1 MNDRSRYSR
10 YSVYG
15 AYGVDSMNFQGGART
30 LLVFL
35 FALSAGVP
43 ALAQDDSALAVEDD
57 PAPVVTRVAFA
68 NRPGSGDTY
77 GPGDWI
83 QARVWFSKPVVV
95 SGEPRLVLRM
105 GDQTRST
112 DLYSGGLLNE
122 ALATSVSFRYL
133 VKASD
138 RDDDGIGIP
147 ANAILL
153 NRGSIRDSRG
163 RDADLTH
170 EAVPDDPERK
180 VNGDLDAVP
189 TITRVFA
196 AVWPRQGDTFGR
208 GESVLVGVRFSER
221 VDVTGAPQLTLQV
234 GTQLRRADLHLRQE
248 STLYFEYIVQASD
261 VDANGISVPANA
273 LTVNGGSIRDGDGH
287 DADLSH
293 DAVPDDP
300 DRKVNGESGVPTVMR
315 LSFARRA
322 PVNGDTYVV
331 GETILSFVQF
341 SRRIH
346 VNGEPQL
353 TLQVGAQAR
362 RAEYVPTV
370 QAAALLPPVNS
381 LHLPEEGPNVFFQYV
396 VQPSDLDDDGISIP
410 ANALTLN
417 GGSIQAVYDNTDA
430 RLSHEGLADDPLRKV
445 DGSRS
450 DDDAPVVA
458 HLYIIE
464 PPVTGT
470 FGGGD
475 VITVGLHM
483 SEAGM
488 MVSGS
493 PRIALQI
500 GAHTRFATFHEY
512 WGTSSLLFEYVVDE
526 SDRDDNGLSIAADA
540 VDLNG
545 GTIRDNAGNDVADLD
560 LQWFAF
566 DDDPNYK
573 VDGGLTPVPVLPW
586 PAFFAL
592 GAGLLTAGLVRLR
605 RVGESV
611 RGRQ

>member
-57 PAPVVTRVAFA
+57 PAPVVTRVAFV
-68 NRPGSGDTY
+68 NSPGSGDTY

-112 DLYSGGLLNE
+112 DLYRGRRLNE
-122 ALATSVSFRYL
+122 ALVTSVSFRYL

-189 TITRVFA
+189 TITHVFSL
-196 AVWPRQGDTFGR
+196 WWLRQGDTFGR
-208 GESVLVGVRFSER
+208 GESIVVGVQFSER
-221 VDVTGAPQLTLQV
+221 VDITGAPQLTLQV
-234 GTQLRRADLHLRQE
+234 GAQLRWADLHGRRD
-248 STLYFEYIVQASD
+248 SILYFEYIVQASD

-273 LTVNGGSIRDGDGH
+273 LTLNGGSIRDADGH

-300 DRKVNGESGVPTVMR
+300 DSKVNGESGVPTVMS
-315 LSFARRA
+315 LSFVMA

-331 GETILSFVQF
+331 DETILFCVQF

-362 RAEYVPTV
+362 RAEYVPAL

-381 LHLPEEGPNVFFQYV
+381 FHLPEEQSDVFFKYV

-410 ANALTLN
+410 ANALTLS
-417 GGSIQAVYDNTDA
+417 GGSIQAVDDNTDA
-430 RLSHEGLADDPLRKV
+430 RLSHEGLADHPLRKV

-450 DDDAPVVA
+450 DDQAPVVTV
-458 HLYIIE
+458 LSID

-475 VITVGLHM
+475 VITVRLRM

-512 WGTSSLLFEYVVDE
+512 WGTFNLLFEYVVDE